1 MTAFPPDVIDELAA
15 VAPGSALDAL
25 RRQRPVTREQAQESF
40 AALFVP
46 RDDTEVPLSDR
57 LLIAAFATRL
67 TGDDDT
73 AAFYAAHAARV
84 DPDRAGVVIDAAA
97 EGTASGPFGRFRE
110 PGLQAESTEGLRW
123 RAPAELRAAV
133 GDRLAAAFE
142 HAHLLVVRP
151 READG
156 AALAALADAGWSVDA
171 VVTLSQLVAFLSFQQ
186 RVVNGLRTIAEEAAA

>member
-1 MTAFPPDVIDELAA
+1 MTAFPPDVIDELAG

-46 RDDTEVPLSDR
+46 RDDTELPLSDR

-67 TGDDDT
+67 TGDDAT
-73 AAFYAAHAARV
+73 AAFYRAYAAEAA
-84 DPDRAGVVIDAAA
+84 PDRVAVVVDAAA
-97 EGTASGPFGRFRE
+97 AATTPGPFGRFRE

-123 RAPAELRAAV
+123 RAPAELRARI
-133 GDRLAAAFE
+133 GDRLAAALE
-142 HAHLLVVRP
+142 HTHLLVVRP
-151 READG
+151 READA
-156 AALAALADAGWSVDA
+156 AALAALTDAGWSVDA